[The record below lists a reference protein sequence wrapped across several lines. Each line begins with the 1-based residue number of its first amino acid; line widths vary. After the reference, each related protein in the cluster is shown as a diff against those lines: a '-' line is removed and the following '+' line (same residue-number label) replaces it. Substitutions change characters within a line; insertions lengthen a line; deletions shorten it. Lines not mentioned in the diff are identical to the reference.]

1 MDIYNLMLGDYVRTN
16 DNWNEQVSNKICEVT
31 GLREEENTIRLR
43 ICGTD
48 TEVWSDTEDDIE
60 PIPLTEEILER
71 NLATDPR
78 MSWCIGWNK
87 KDDLHVEIRTQING
101 SFFGTCCFVHQLQHA
116 LKLCGIDKEITI

>member
-16 DNWNEQVSNKICEVT
+16 DNWNDKVANKICEVI

-60 PIPLTEEILER
+60 PVPLTEEILER
-71 NLATDPR
+71 NFATDPR
-78 MSWCIGWNK
+78 ILWCIGK
-87 KDDLHVEIRTQING
+87 KDDIHIEIKTQING
-101 SFFGTCCFVHQLQHA
+101 FFGTCMFVHQLQHA
-116 LKLCGIDKEITI
+116 LKQCEIDKTIEL